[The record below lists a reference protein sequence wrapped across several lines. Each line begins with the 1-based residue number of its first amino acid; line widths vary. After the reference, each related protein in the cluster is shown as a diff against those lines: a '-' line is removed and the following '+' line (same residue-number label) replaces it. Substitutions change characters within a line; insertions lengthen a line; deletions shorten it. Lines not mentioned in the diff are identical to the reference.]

1 MGDTEAMNT
10 GGHRIKPHPSN
21 SFKNPILLSGAT
33 SEVPHV
39 RAYKRQRQSEIGS
52 ATFQPM
58 ISSGPRELLV
68 TGGVDNDNQGFAEG
82 TGDEDDDD
90 GRGGLEDNPINY
102 VNVVTKLKP
111 ARSRRF
117 PWSEDLDRYTDRCSK
132 LLISVL
138 WTTILLGL

>member
-1 MGDTEAMNT
+1 MLRFSYEKNKRARLQALQKGSTVESGMGDTEAMNT

-58 ISSGPRELLV
+58 ISSGQSL
-68 TGGVDNDNQGFAEG
+68 T
-82 TGDEDDDD
+82 
-90 GRGGLEDNPINY
+90 
-102 VNVVTKLKP
+102 
-111 ARSRRF
+111 S
-117 PWSEDLDRYTDRCSK
+117 
-132 LLISVL
+132 
-138 WTTILLGL
+138 

>member
-1 MGDTEAMNT
+1 MFPSGDLGIE
-10 GGHRIKPHPSN
+10 GFPLYL
-21 SFKNPILLSGAT
+21 LLSG
-33 SEVPHV
+33 SLSNCWVL
-39 RAYKRQRQSEIGS
+39 S
-52 ATFQPM
+52 
-58 ISSGPRELLV
+58 ISFLSSYLTGVQNLSGPRELLV

>member
-1 MGDTEAMNT
+1 MFPSGDLGIE
-10 GGHRIKPHPSN
+10 GFPLYL
-21 SFKNPILLSGAT
+21 LLSG
-33 SEVPHV
+33 SLSNCWVL
-39 RAYKRQRQSEIGS
+39 S
-52 ATFQPM
+52 
-58 ISSGPRELLV
+58 ISFLSSYLTGVTNLSGPREFLV

-90 GRGGLEDNPINY
+90 GRGVLEDNPINY

-132 LLISVL
+132 LMISVL
-138 WTTILLGL
+138 WTTFPLHHG